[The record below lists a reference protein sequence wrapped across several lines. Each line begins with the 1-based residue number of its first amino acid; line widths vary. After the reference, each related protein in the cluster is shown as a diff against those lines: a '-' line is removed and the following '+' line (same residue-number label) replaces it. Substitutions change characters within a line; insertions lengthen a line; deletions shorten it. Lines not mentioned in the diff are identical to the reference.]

1 MAGVGDNS
9 DPIESSPDLENQK
22 KEIAEAMNKPLV
34 KGDIWFLVDSH
45 WFKQWKKFAGYD
57 SWDKFEVGQELNN
70 PGPIDNSSLFEADGC
85 TLKEHLIDELDYT
98 LLPKDSWCKLVSWY
112 GITSDQQT
120 LSRKVVEHG
129 MFVKSCKVEVYL
141 TALKLSKYSDPQ
153 TFVTRQ
159 FSKADTVGHLVSE
172 MKTIFNIPE
181 DAETRVWNK
190 YMSSTYELLSN
201 LEYTVQDAGLYQ
213 GQVLIIEQKK
223 EDGTWQHPS
232 KSSSSSS
239 GVTLNSEHGTES
251 SNPSRYSSYSSRG
264 SWGYDGLKSRSSL
277 PGLTGLGNLGNTCFM
292 NSALQCL
299 SNCVPLT
306 EYFLAGNYKEE
317 LNRDNPLGMRG
328 EIANAYAGL
337 LHQMWKEQYSSVAPR
352 QFKMQVGRFAPQFSG
367 YQQQDSQELLAFL
380 LDGLHEDLNR
390 VKKKP
395 YVELKDAD
403 GRPDGVVAEESWHN
417 HLQRNNSVIVD
428 TFHGLFKSTLVCP
441 DCVKVSV
448 TFDPFCYLSL
458 PLPVKKERSLDIFL
472 VPSDPLKKPTLYKLA
487 VPKMGNV
494 ADLLAVLSKEA
505 NIPKDKMIVTDVYNH
520 RFHKVFSLSESL
532 TQILDRDDIFV
543 YELQHSK
550 PESDEDDYIVLPVYQ
565 REKRARL
572 TSYSYSSSNKA
583 LFGLP
588 LMVSVPRKN
597 LTYQALYCIL
607 LERMKRFITL
617 PSGDMGVDE
626 CEADVE
632 MNEDKSEDGETE
644 DCEDRELEK
653 AYQNVHVNG
662 DDNEDDNKNSQIGDS
677 VDLHQNNDIKTQIK
691 GKARKYL
698 FNMVLVNS
706 YGSTDIQVLEDDGE
720 PPKLTARCF
729 LALDWDSE
737 MKENCYNDQLAE
749 ESDEHQSVHKKPASK
764 KNSIALDDCIDLFL
778 SKEKLGANDPWYCPS
793 CEKHQQA
800 TKKFDLWNLPKILV
814 VHLKRFS
821 YNSFWRDKLD
831 TVVSFPLRNLDM
843 SAYVINKDQ
852 PCPIYD
858 LIAVSNHYGGM
869 GGGHY
874 TAYAKNC
881 KDSKWYSFDD
891 SSVSP
896 VNQEQVTSKAAYVLF
911 YQRKEIEHQESL
923 VEKET
928 EHDGDID
935 MLNDGL

>member
-1 MAGVGDNS
+1 MEA
-9 DPIESSPDLENQK
+9 QK
-22 KEIAEAMNKPLV
+22 KEIAKEIAKSLV
-34 KGDIWFLVDSH
+34 KGDIWYLVDCR
-45 WFKQWKKFAGYD
+45 WFKQWKKFVGFD
-57 SWDKFEVGQELNN
+57 TWDQFGVGEELSN
-70 PGPIDNSSLFEADGC
+70 PGPIDNSSLFAADGC
-85 TLKEHLIDELDYT
+85 SLKDHLIDELDYN
-98 LLPKDSWCKLVSWY
+98 LLPKHAWFKLVSWY
-112 GITSDQQT
+112 GVTSDQHT
-120 LSRKVVEHG
+120 LPRKVVEHG
-129 MFVKSCKVEVYL
+129 MYVKSCKVEVYL
-141 TALKLSKYSDPQ
+141 TEFKLSQYSDPQ
-153 TFVTRQ
+153 TLVTRQ
-159 FSKADTVGHLVSE
+159 FSKGDTVGQVVSE
-172 MKTIFNIPE
+172 MKKVFNIPE

-201 LEYTVQDAGLYQ
+201 LEFTVQDAGLYQ
-213 GQVLIIEQKK
+213 GQVLIIEQKN
-223 EDGTWQHPS
+223 EDGTWQRPA
-232 KSSSSSS
+232 KSSFSSSA
-239 GVTLNSEHGTES
+239 VTSNSEHSTES
-251 SNPSRYSSYSSRG
+251 SNSYKYGSYSSRS

-292 NSALQCL
+292 NSSLQCL
-299 SNCVPLT
+299 SNCVSLT
-306 EYFLAGNYKEE
+306 EYFLAGSYKDE

-337 LHQMWKEQYSSVAPR
+337 LNQIWNEQYSSVAPR

-395 YVELKDAD
+395 YVEVKDAD
-403 GRPDGVVAEESWHN
+403 GRPDAVVASESWHN

-428 TFHGLFKSTLVCP
+428 IFHGLFKSTLVCP
-441 DCVKVSV
+441 DCSKVSV

-472 VPSDPLKKPTLYKLA
+472 VPSDPLKKPTLYKLT

-494 ADLLAVLSKEA
+494 AELLAVLSKEA
-505 NIPKDKMIVTDVYNH
+505 DIPKDKMVVTDVYNH

-550 PESDEDDYIVLPVYQ
+550 SESDEDDFIVLPVYQ

-588 LMVSVPRKN
+588 LMISVPRKN
-597 LTYQALYCIL
+597 LTYQALNNIL
-607 LERMKRFITL
+607 LDRMKRFVNL
-617 PSGDMGVDE
+617 PKEDMGMVDKSE
-626 CEADVE
+626 DESDADVE
-632 MNEDKSEDGETE
+632 MNEDRNAGSETE
-644 DCEDRELEK
+644 DCEERELEK

-662 DDNEDDNKNSQIGDS
+662 DDNEDDNKNSQNGDPGG
-677 VDLHQNNDIKTQIK
+677 LHQNNEVNMQSK
-691 GKARKYL
+691 GKARKYI
-698 FNMVLVNS
+698 FNMTLVNS
-706 YGSTDIQVLEDDGE
+706 YGSADIQVLQDDDK
-720 PPKLTARCF
+720 PLKLTGRCF
-729 LALDWDSE
+729 LALDWDSK

-749 ESDEHQSVHKKPASK
+749 ESEEHESVHKKPALK
-764 KNSIALDDCIDLFL
+764 KNCIALNDCIDLFL

-793 CEKHQQA
+793 CKKHQQA
-800 TKKFDLWNLPKILV
+800 TKKFDLWSLPKILV

-831 TVVSFPLRNLDM
+831 TLVSFPLRNFDM
-843 SAYVINKDQ
+843 SEYVINKDQ
-852 PCPIYD
+852 PGPIYN

-881 KDSKWYSFDD
+881 KDSQWYSFDD
-891 SSVSP
+891 SSVSA
-896 VNQEQVTSKAAYVLF
+896 VDQEQITSKAAYVLF
-911 YQRKEIEHQESL
+911 YQRQETGHQESL
-923 VEKET
+923 GEKET
-928 EHDGDID
+928 ERSADID
-935 MLNDGL
+935 MLHDGL